1 MKYKK
6 IIILMENWLNKA
18 RNYSKTVLGIMTLM
32 LIIDYT
38 YMLGA
43 IVWGDVLGTLNQSLL
58 VLFAVLFP
66 FFLFGGLL
74 WIIAKHPIHTIDVR
88 NFKEEET
95 YLKVLRMVISISK
108 KYKNHH
114 DSSETEQEKR
124 ENVEEYVCR
133 TMEYVKSKSKERR
146 YILWVDDK
154 SANNTYE
161 RIALEQ
167 LGYCFTLASST
178 EEALSLVYKKDYK
191 IIISDMERQGDADAG
206 YLLLKQL
213 RLQGL
218 NIPYIIYTGY
228 CNLDSQKEAKFKG
241 ASGLTDNPEKLI
253 ELIVKIDKQNS

>member
-1 MKYKK
+1 MK
-6 IIILMENWLNKA
+6 NWLNQA

-38 YMLGA
+38 YLWGA

-88 NFKEEET
+88 NFKDEET
-95 YLKVLRMVISISK
+95 YFKVLRMVISISEK
-108 KYKNHH
+108 HKNYHN
-114 DSSETEQEKR
+114 SSETEQEKR
-124 ENVEEYVCR
+124 ENVEKYVCR
-133 TMEYVKSKSKERR
+133 TMEYVKSKSKEQQ

-154 SANNTYE
+154 PVNNTYE

-178 EEALSLVYKKDYK
+178 KEALSLVYKKNYK

-206 YLLLKQL
+206 YVLLKQL
-213 RLQGL
+213 RMQGL

-228 CNLDSQKEAKFKG
+228 CDLESQKEAILKG
-241 ASGLTDNPEKLI
+241 ASGLTDNPEELI
-253 ELIVKIDKQNS
+253 ELIVKMDKPNS